1 MRSILLAA
9 GVAALLSACA
19 STPAPSSTAEP
30 IVRAAAGPVQGVREG
45 ELSVFKGIPYAQAP
59 VGSNRWRPPVPVA
72 PWSDVRGTT
81 DFGPA
86 CVQPTP
92 RTQTVYSQNIG
103 ATSEDCLSLN
113 VWSPNTSG
121 RAPVMVWIHGGALV
135 SGSSKEPL
143 YDGTAW
149 AEKGV
154 VVVSINYRLGV
165 LGYLAHPGLSAES
178 PTHASG
184 NYGVMDQIAALQWV
198 QRNIASFGGD
208 PDNVTVAGESA
219 GGLSILYL
227 LTAPAARGLFDKAIA
242 QSAYMISMPVLDEA
256 AQGAPSAE
264 SGGVAVATALQA
276 PDVAALRALDAQTLT
291 DGAALAR
298 FAPRGVIDGVVMTDQ
313 MLDVFARGEQAPV
326 PVLAGFNSGEI
337 RSLRALAPAVPAS
350 AADYER
356 TIRERYGDLAD
367 AFLGLYPAT
376 AMEDSILR
384 ATGEAFYGWTA
395 ERLVRAQAAVGQPS
409 FLYMFDHGYPT
420 ADAAGLHAFHAAEL
434 PYLFGT
440 MERTPPNWPAI
451 PNSPAETRI
460 SDAMIDYW
468 TSFART
474 GRPQSDHG
482 PAWPAF
488 PATGGSTLVFRDAP
502 ELDRA
507 LNPGAFALHDAAV
520 CRKRAAGDL
529 GWYWNVGLNSPVLP
543 TSAACP

>member
-1 MRSILLAA
+1 MRSVLLAA
-9 GVAALLSACA
+9 GVVALLSACA
-19 STPAPSSTAEP
+19 STPAPSSADAP
-30 IVRAAAGPVQGVREG
+30 IVRAATGPIEGVREG
-45 ELSVFKGIPYAQAP
+45 DLSVFKGIPYAQAP
-59 VGSNRWRPPVPVA
+59 VGQNRWRPPVPVA
-72 PWSDVRGTT
+72 PWTDVRPAT

-92 RTQTVYSQNIG
+92 RIQSVYSQDIG

-113 VWSPNTSG
+113 VWSPDTSAK
-121 RAPVMVWIHGGALV
+121 APVIVWIHGGALV
-135 SGSSKEPL
+135 SGSSKERL

-165 LGYLAHPGLSAES
+165 LGYFTHPGLSAES

-198 QRNIASFGGD
+198 RDNIASFGGD

-227 LTAPAARGLFDKAIA
+227 LTAPSARGLFDKAIA
-242 QSAYMISMPVLDEA
+242 QSAYLMSMPALNETT
-256 AQGAPSAE
+256 QGAPSAE
-264 SGGVAVATALQA
+264 SGGTAVAAALHA
-276 PDVAALRALDAQTLT
+276 PDVAALRALPAQALT
-291 DGAALAR
+291 DGAALAG
-298 FAPRGVIDGVVMTDQ
+298 FAPRGVIDGVILPHQ

-337 RSLRALAPAVPAS
+337 RSLRVLAPAAPAS
-350 AADYER
+350 AAEYER
-356 TIRERYGDLAD
+356 IIRERYGDLAD
-367 AFLGLYPAT
+367 EYLRLYPASS
-376 AMEDSILR
+376 MDDSILR
-384 ATGEAFYGWTA
+384 GTGEAFYGWTA
-395 ERLVRAQAAVGQPS
+395 ERLVRSQAAVGQPS

-420 ADAAGLHAFHAAEL
+420 ADAAGLHAFHASEL

-451 PNSPAETRI
+451 PDSAAENRI
-460 SDAMIDYW
+460 SEAMIDYW

-474 GRPQSDHG
+474 GQPESTHG

-502 ELDRA
+502 ELERA

-520 CRKRAAGDL
+520 CRKRTAGNL

>member
-1 MRSILLAA
+1 MRSLVVAA
-9 GVAALLSACA
+9 AAAALLSACA
-19 STPAPSSTAEP
+19 STPEAPATGAP
-30 IVRAAAGPVQGVREG
+30 IVRAAAGPVEGVREG
-45 ELSVFKGIPYAQAP
+45 DLSVFKGIPYARAP
-59 VGSNRWRPPVPVA
+59 VGRNRWRPPVPVA
-72 PWSDVRGTT
+72 PWSEVRQAT

-92 RTQTVYSQNIG
+92 RSQNVYSQNIG

-113 VWSPNTSG
+113 VWTPNTSAK
-121 RAPVMVWIHGGALV
+121 APVIVWVHGGALV
-135 SGSSKEPL
+135 SGSSKERL

-165 LGYLAHPGLSAES
+165 LGYFAHPGLSAEA

-198 QRNIASFGGD
+198 RDNIESFGGD

-227 LTAPAARGLFDKAIA
+227 LTAPSARGLFDKAIA
-242 QSAYMISMPVLDEA
+242 QSAYLISMPALRGTS
-256 AQGAPSAE
+256 QGAPSAE
-264 SGGVAVATALQA
+264 SGGVAVAAALHA
-276 PDVAALRALDAQTLT
+276 PDVTALRALDAQALT
-291 DGAALAR
+291 DGAALAG
-298 FAPRGVIDGVVMTDQ
+298 FAPRGVIDGVVLRDQ

-326 PVLAGFNSGEI
+326 SVLAGFNSGEI
-337 RSLRALAPAVPAS
+337 RSLRVLAPAAPAS
-350 AADYER
+350 ASEYER
-356 TIRERYGDLAD
+356 IIRERYGDLAD
-367 AFLGLYPAT
+367 EFLRLYPAT
-376 AMEDSILR
+376 PMDDSILR

-395 ERLVRAQAAVGQPS
+395 ERLVRSQVAVGQPS
-409 FLYMFDHGYPT
+409 FLYMFDHGYPA
-420 ADAAGLHAFHAAEL
+420 ADDAGLHAFHASEL

-451 PNSPAETRI
+451 PEGAAETRI

-474 GRPQSDHG
+474 GRPQSIHG

-488 PATGGSTLVFRDAP
+488 GTTGGSTLVFRTAP
-502 ELDRA
+502 ELEPA
-507 LNPGAFALHDAAV
+507 LNPGTFALHDAAV
-520 CRKRAAGDL
+520 CRKRAAGNL

-543 TSAACP
+543 TNAACP

>member
-1 MRSILLAA
+1 MRSLLLAVGA
-9 GVAALLSACA
+9 AALLSACA
-19 STPAPSSTAEP
+19 STPTSSSTDAP
-30 IVRAAAGPVQGVREG
+30 IVRAATGPVEGVREG
-45 ELSVFKGIPYAQAP
+45 DLAVFKGIPYAQAP
-59 VGSNRWRPPVPVA
+59 VGQNRWRPPVPVA
-72 PWSDVRGTT
+72 PWTEVRAST

-86 CVQPTP
+86 CIQPTP
-92 RTQTVYSQNIG
+92 RIQSVYSQDIG

-113 VWSPNTSG
+113 VWSPDTSA
-121 RAPVMVWIHGGALV
+121 RAPVIVWIHGGALV

-149 AEKGV
+149 VEKGV

-165 LGYLAHPGLSAES
+165 LGYFAHPGLSAES

-184 NYGVMDQIAALQWV
+184 NYGVMDQVAALQWV
-198 QRNIASFGGD
+198 RDNIASFGGD

-227 LTAPAARGLFDKAIA
+227 LTAPSARGLFDKAIA
-242 QSAYMISMPVLDEA
+242 QSAYLISMPALNESA
-256 AQGAPSAE
+256 HGAPSAE
-264 SGGVAVATALQA
+264 SGGTAVAAALHA
-276 PDVAALRALDAQTLT
+276 PDVAALRALPAQTLT
-291 DGAALAR
+291 DGAALAG
-298 FAPRGVIDGVVMTDQ
+298 FAPRGVIDGVVLRDQ

-337 RSLRALAPAVPAS
+337 RSLRVLAPAAPAS
-350 AADYER
+350 AAEYER
-356 TIRERYGDLAD
+356 IVRERYGDLAD
-367 AFLGLYPAT
+367 EFLRLYPASS
-376 AMEDSILR
+376 MDDSILR

-395 ERLVRAQAAVGQPS
+395 ERLVRSQAAVGQPS

-420 ADAAGLHAFHAAEL
+420 ADAAGLHAFHASEL

-451 PNSPAETRI
+451 PEGAAETRI

-474 GRPQSDHG
+474 GRPQSTHG

-502 ELDRA
+502 EVERA

-520 CRKRAAGDL
+520 CRKRAAGNL

>member
-1 MRSILLAA
+1 MRSLLLAA
-9 GVAALLSACA
+9 GVAAVLSACA
-19 STPAPSSTAEP
+19 SMPEVSSAGSP
-30 IVRAAAGPVQGVREG
+30 IVRTATGPVEGLREG
-45 ELSVFKGIPYAQAP
+45 DLSVFKGIPYAQAP
-59 VGSNRWRPPVPVA
+59 VGQNRWQPPVPA
-72 PWSDVRGTT
+72 KPWAEVLEAT

-92 RTQTVYSQNIG
+92 RIQSVYSQDIG
-103 ATSEDCLSLN
+103 RTSEDCLSLN
-113 VWSPNTSG
+113 VWSPDTSA
-121 RAPVMVWIHGGALV
+121 RAPVIVWIHGGALV

-198 QRNIASFGGD
+198 RDNIAYFGGD

-227 LTAPAARGLFDKAIA
+227 LTAPSARGLFDKAIA
-242 QSAYMISMPVLDEA
+242 QSAYLISMPALNES

-264 SGGVAVATALQA
+264 SGGTAVAAALHA
-276 PDVAALRALDAQTLT
+276 PDVAALRALDAQALT
-291 DGAALAR
+291 DGAALAG
-298 FAPRGVIDGVVMTDQ
+298 FAPRGIIDSAVLHDQ

-337 RSLRALAPAVPAS
+337 RSLRVLAPAAPAG

-356 TIRERYGDLAD
+356 IIRERYGDLAD
-367 AFLGLYPAT
+367 EFLRLYPAT
-376 AMEDSILR
+376 SMDDSILR

-395 ERLVRAQAAVGQPS
+395 ERLVRSQAAIGEPS

-451 PNSPAETRI
+451 PEGAAETRI

-474 GRPQSDHG
+474 GRPQSRQG
-482 PAWPAF
+482 PAWPAL

-502 ELDRA
+502 ELERT
-507 LNPGAFALHDAAV
+507 LNPGAFDLHDAAV
-520 CRKRAAGDL
+520 CRKREAGNL

-543 TSAACP
+543 PSPACP